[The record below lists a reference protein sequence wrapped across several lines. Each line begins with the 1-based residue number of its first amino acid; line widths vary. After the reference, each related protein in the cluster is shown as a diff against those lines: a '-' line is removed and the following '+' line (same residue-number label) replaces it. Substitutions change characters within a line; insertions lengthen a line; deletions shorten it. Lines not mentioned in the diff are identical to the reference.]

1 MIKINIHLKDF
12 IKGNNDLVDSIRKKS
27 SGVLLENTC
36 HILDCERPSHF
47 THDKITDMLVVHKRE
62 GLKKEEIKIQK
73 NKGIVGSVL

>member
-1 MIKINIHLKDF
+1 M
-12 IKGNNDLVDSIRKKS
+12 SYIRLWKA
-27 SGVLLENTC
+27 
-36 HILDCERPSHF
+36 SHF